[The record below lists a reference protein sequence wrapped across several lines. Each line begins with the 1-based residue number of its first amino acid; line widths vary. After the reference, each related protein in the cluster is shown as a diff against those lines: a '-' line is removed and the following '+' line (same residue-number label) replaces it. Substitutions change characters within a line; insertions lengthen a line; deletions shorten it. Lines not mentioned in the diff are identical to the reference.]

1 MSETN
6 WINYIPLAVM
16 GFIFSVLIIGV
27 TDIYWLTTPL
37 NLSIIDNRLDLLFFS
52 FFGGSCFF
60 GMVQFGFFIWKGA
73 LFILD
78 KLTVLYVH
86 LTKHKEDNSQ

>member
-27 TDIYWLTTPL
+27 TDINWLTTPL
-37 NLSIIDNRLDLLFFS
+37 NLSIIDNRLNLLFFS

-60 GMVQFGFFIWKGA
+60 GMVQFGFFIWKGG
-73 LFILD
+73 LFILN
-78 KLTVLYVH
+78 KLTGKNIRKLNNN
-86 LTKHKEDNSQ
+86 KEEP